1 MSEDYPD
8 AKRRKS
14 KGDSRR
20 HSLDRPLPAM
30 AALVAPKLS
39 TAPEISLHNYRP
51 QINLSTPI
59 EALSPEESALGVLA
73 QVAHE
78 LEPTATPDYFTDP
91 NILPTDLADSL
102 IQMYILSNVRLMAVT
117 LHGFT
122 PSFPSSMKR
131 PSGMPITK

>member
-1 MSEDYPD
+1 VSEDYPD
-8 AKRRKS
+8 VKRRKS
-14 KGDSRR
+14 KGGERR

-39 TAPEISLHNYRP
+39 TAPEIPFHNYRP
-51 QINLSTPI
+51 QINLSTPV

-91 NILPTDLADSL
+91 NILPPDLADSL
-102 IQMYILSNVRLMAVT
+102 IQMYSLSNVPLMAVT
-117 LHGFT
+117 LLAST
-122 PSFPSSMKR
+122 PSSPSSMKKL
-131 PSGMPITK
+131 SGMPIIK